1 MSSPASGGTSSSS
14 STSSSSDAPGETDQG
29 LVPEKAPGR
38 RAKAKAKAKS
48 IKNDGKQVQAGRN
61 GDIDLV
67 SDSDMG
73 SDESSWHCISKKQYR
88 IVLFWCYHDLRIF
101 ATEYIY
107 IFLRTRKHT
116 NNYYFLYYILDFLL
130 PFQSGTPLNGIHE
143 ADMMY

>member
-14 STSSSSDAPGETDQG
+14 STSSSSDAPGETGQG

-73 SDESSWHCISKKQYR
+73 SDESSWHCISKSNTE
-88 IVLFWCYHDLRIF
+88 LFCCGATMTYVFLRFDLKYF
-101 ATEYIY
+101 AT
-107 IFLRTRKHT
+107 
-116 NNYYFLYYILDFLL
+116 
-130 PFQSGTPLNGIHE
+130 
-143 ADMMY
+143 